1 MSEPGTV
8 IGQLTTEDEDL
19 DQTHTYTLMDNAGG
33 RVLLN
38 GTTLQVKLQKI
49 AWKWTL
55 WWPVNQIQFDIYL
68 VFIML
73 VST

>member
-38 GTTLQVKLQKI
+38 GTTLQVRLQKI
-49 AWKWTL
+49 TCKLKMNSLMACQSNT
-55 WWPVNQIQFDIYL
+55 I
-68 VFIML
+68 
-73 VST
+73 